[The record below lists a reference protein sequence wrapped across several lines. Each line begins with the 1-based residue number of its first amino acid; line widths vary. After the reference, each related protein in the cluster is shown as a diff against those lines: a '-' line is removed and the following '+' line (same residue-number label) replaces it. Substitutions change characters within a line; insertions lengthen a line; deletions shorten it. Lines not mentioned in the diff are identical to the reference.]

1 VENVPNAFAQELSRV
16 KSSAKRR
23 LKTLKKSLKKA
34 QDRLNECQNWR
45 THQHTAELLQS
56 HLYLI
61 KKGDK
66 EVIVSDWENEN
77 APVAIPL
84 DLKVKPFEEVAAKF
98 KQATKLKKG
107 LPYALKEVERTEEA
121 LISLEALLEALELVQ
136 TQEELDALN
145 PPKPQTPVEKSAK
158 AVVLPYLEYIS
169 DTGIPIWV
177 GKNAAKNDELTFRY
191 ASGNDL
197 WLHVADYPG
206 SHVVIHPKSGQTID
220 DITMKKALH
229 LALFYSK
236 AKKFKEGEVSYT
248 QVKYVRRFGK
258 QKGKVQISN
267 QKKVYVR
274 LE

>member
-1 VENVPNAFAQELSRV
+1 MENEQNAFIKELSRV
-16 KSSAKRR
+16 KSSVRRR

-34 QDRLNECQNWR
+34 EERLAACQDWALHYHN
-45 THQHTAELLQS
+45 AELLQS

-66 EVIVSDWENEN
+66 EVFVSDWEKEN
-77 APVAIPL
+77 ALVHIPL
-84 DLKVKPFEEVAAKF
+84 DPKIKPFEEVASKF

-107 LPYALKEVERTEEA
+107 LPYAIKEVERAEKA
-121 LISLEALLEALELVQ
+121 IISLQSSLEALELVQ

-145 PPKPQTPVEKSAK
+145 HPKPQTPIEKHAK
-158 AVVLPYLEYIS
+158 EIKVPYLEYIS
-169 DTGIPIWV
+169 DSGISIWV

-197 WLHVADYPG
+197 WLHVTDYPG
-206 SHVVIHPKSGQTID
+206 SHVVIHAKSGQIVD
-220 DITMKKALH
+220 EATMKKALH

-236 AKKFKEGEVSYT
+236 AKKFKEGEVSCT

-258 QKGKVQISN
+258 EKGKVQISN
-267 QKKVYVR
+267 EKRIFVR
-274 LE
+274 LD